1 MSNIVLNAEVRADV
15 GKGASRRL
23 RRLEKNVPAIIYGG
37 DKQPETICFAH
48 KDIIKALEDER
59 IYASLVDIRVKNRVE
74 HVILKDLQRH
84 PYKPVILHLDFQRV
98 SAKDVLVKQIPVHF
112 INEDKAPGI
121 KASGIFNHTMTQ
133 IEVRC
138 QVKDLPAFIE
148 IDVSNMDLNDVIHLS
163 DIKLPKD
170 VQLTTDVTDPSH
182 NFPVVSIH
190 LPKVAQIEEPEEEI
204 AEEESAES
212 GEAAPAVEAT
222 EQKSEENKTE

>member
-23 RRLEKNVPAIIYGG
+23 RRLENNVPAIIYGG
-37 DKQPETICFAH
+37 EAKPENIYFAH
-48 KDIIKALEDER
+48 KDLIKALEDER
-59 IYASLVDIRVKNRVE
+59 IYASLVDIRIKNRVE

-112 INEDKAPGI
+112 INEDKAPGV
-121 KASGIFNHTMTQ
+121 KAAGIFNHTMTQ
-133 IEVRC
+133 VEVRC

-148 IDVSNMDLNDVIHLS
+148 VDVSNMELNDVIHLS

-170 VQLTTDVTDPSH
+170 VHLALDVSDAAH
-182 NFPVVSIH
+182 NHPVVSIH
-190 LPKVAQIEEPEEEI
+190 LPRIAQTEEEVEETT
-204 AEEESAES
+204 AED
-212 GEAAPAVEAT
+212 EAADADAT
-222 EQKSEENKTE
+222 TQAAAPEDNADENKAD